1 MPYRHDLVEI
11 QAPTIDA
18 NGYLVADAYPT
29 KAGVF
34 VYRNPDTGVTTRE
47 LRHEDDVFDPAS
59 MESLKHRPIVHEHPA
74 NPMHSRNTRILSR
87 GHVGENVE
95 RAEGDHLK
103 ANVIV
108 TDAELIEKMNGKG
121 KRQLSC
127 GYTADVVE
135 EKGKYKGLTYDHRQ
149 TKIRY
154 NHLAAVWKGRAGP
167 TAQIHLDADDAVVED
182 LHLDSGGDPGDPKP
196 VGEETMT
203 IKRKITAVQ
212 HGDAQTA
219 YRMDGVEIEYEDKS
233 EKAVEALNDRLDA
246 ANAHIKVVTDAFD
259 DEAKKKKKAEGER
272 DQAVEDG
279 KKSSHD
285 HARLDALADAR
296 ADVKG
301 VAAHMGLKDFNALSN
316 QDIRKGV
323 VALKNPKLNVNEL
336 SDENIEGR
344 FGMICD
350 TIMEENK
357 GLESLAALKVATA
370 PGVRNDDVDPTKV
383 EPSPRDKMIADIQ
396 GMNGKSEAEVKKDWA
411 DGEKAA

>member
-11 QAPTIDA
+11 QAPHIDQ
-18 NGYLVADAYPT
+18 NGYLVADAFPT
-29 KAGVF
+29 KCGVF
-34 VYRNPDTGVTTRE
+34 AYRKEDGTVSRE
-47 LRHEDDVFDPAS
+47 LRHEDDVFQPES
-59 MESLKHRPIVHEHPA
+59 LESLKDRPIVDEHPA
-74 NPMHSRNTRILSR
+74 NPMDSRNTRLLSR
-87 GHVGENVE
+87 GHVGQNVE
-95 RAEGDHLK
+95 RQGDHVK
-103 ANVIV
+103 ANLVV
-108 TDAELIEKMNGKG
+108 TDEDLIQKMNTRG

-135 EKGKYKGLTYDHRQ
+135 ESGSYKGLPYESRQ
-149 TKIRY
+149 TNIRY

-212 HGDAQTA
+212 HGDAETA

-233 EKAVEALNDRLDA
+233 EKAVEAVVVRLDT
-246 ANAHIKVVTDAFD
+246 ANAHIKLLTDSVHQSEKD
-259 DEAKKKKKAEGER
+259 KKKAEGER

-316 QDIRKGV
+316 EDIRKGV
-323 VALKNPKLNVNEL
+323 VALKNPKLDVDKL
-336 SDENIEGR
+336 SAENIEGR